1 MLELKQYLEPK
12 SSLFLFGI
20 RCSVSQE
27 SSSLKPEMD
36 PTLLPTI
43 IKKGSSMLDESK
55 QNRKILSWGEVFKQ
69 IHVIGAIIGILVG
82 FIVCFLPI
90 DENDKIAKTFGI
102 LIIIATC
109 WVTEIL
115 PLSISS
121 LFPVVLFPLFGVLSA
136 TDISKEYFN
145 DTIFMFLAG
154 FLLSLAMERWNL
166 HIRIALF
173 ITSFFERPRSIL
185 FGVMFASYLL
195 SMWISNTAAALMMV
209 TNVTA
214 LVETLEDHYGK
225 KKMAKFSKAIMI
237 GIAFACNI
245 GGFAT
250 LIGTP
255 PNMVFIRIYN
265 QFFGDKEGAVEVSFS
280 NWMIAVLPINFL
292 FFLALWGFFAIKDCP
307 SEKELKID
315 PGYCKNE
322 YKKLGKSSYEET
334 VVFIAFIV
342 LALLWLTRSDME
354 FSETAK
360 FYGWSN
366 LFGSYKSYITDGTV
380 GMFVVLLLFIIPTKK
395 CLKRENSE
403 EDDACILTWNTAKK
417 LPWDLVLLFGGGFA
431 LAAACQASGL
441 SAWIGEKLSL
451 LKNLPVFL
459 SVLIIT
465 IVICILTSFTSNTA
479 TANIIIP
486 ITVGIAQSTE
496 IHPLIMMVPVTIASS
511 CAFLLPVG
519 TPPNLV
525 VFASKRLTMG
535 DMVKAGIVTTIMAVI
550 CIMIITFVMLPLV
563 FGFNYNDFP
572 EWAK

>member
-1 MLELKQYLEPK
+1 MRVPKQYLEPK
-12 SSLFLFGI
+12 SSLFFFVI
-20 RCSVSQE
+20 RCSGSQE
-27 SSSLKPEMD
+27 ASSLKSELD

-55 QNRKILSWGEVFKQ
+55 QKQKNLSWGEVFKQ
-69 IHVIGAIIGILVG
+69 KHVIGAIIGILVG

-121 LFPVVLFPLFGVLSA
+121 LFPVVLFPVFGVLSA
-136 TDISKEYFN
+136 ADVSKEYFN

-209 TNVTA
+209 ANVTA

-225 KKMAKFSKAIMI
+225 KKMAKFSKAVMI
-237 GIAFACNI
+237 GIAFSCNI

-255 PNMVFIRIYN
+255 PNMVFIKIYN
-265 QFFGDKEGAVEVSFS
+265 QFFGDKEGAIEVSFS
-280 NWMIAVLPINFL
+280 NWMFAVLPINFL
-292 FFLALWGFFAIKDCP
+292 FFLCLWGYFAIKDCP

-354 FSETAK
+354 FSETAR
-360 FYGWSN
+360 FRGWSN
-366 LFGSYKSYITDGTV
+366 LFGSYKGYITDGTV
-380 GMFVVLLLFIIPTKK
+380 GMFVVLLLFFIPTKK
-395 CLKRENSE
+395 CLKRENTE

-465 IVICILTSFTSNTA
+465 LVICILTSFTSNTA

-496 IHPLIMMVPVTIASS
+496 IHPLVMMVPVTIAAS

-535 DMVKAGIVTTIMAVI
+535 DMVKAGIVTTVMAVI
-550 CIMIITFVMLPLV
+550 CIMIITFVMLPLIY
-563 FGFNYNDFP
+563 GFNFNEFP

>member
-1 MLELKQYLEPK
+1 MYSAIYGTADDGKK
-12 SSLFLFGI
+12 NSSLM
-20 RCSVSQE
+20 
-27 SSSLKPEMD
+27 PEMD

-43 IKKGSSMLDESK
+43 IKKGTSMLEEGQK
-55 QNRKILSWGEVFKQ
+55 EEHIKSWGEVFSQGK
-69 IHVIGAIIGILVG
+69 VIGTIIGVLVG

-90 DENDKIAKTFGI
+90 DKQNPKIAKTFGI

-115 PLSISS
+115 PLSVSS

-136 TDISKEYFN
+136 GDVSKEYFN

-195 SMWISNTAAALMMV
+195 SMWISNTASALMMV
-209 TNVTA
+209 ANVTA

-225 KKMAKFSKAIMI
+225 KKMSGFSKGIMI
-237 GIAFACNI
+237 GIAFACNV

-255 PNMVFIRIYN
+255 PNMVFNKIWN
-265 QFFGDKEGAVEVSFS
+265 QYFSDKEDAIEVSFS
-280 NWMIAVLPINFL
+280 NWMFAVWPTNFV
-292 FFLALWGFFAIKDCP
+292 FFLCLWGYFAIFYCP

-315 PGYCKNE
+315 PGYCKQE
-322 YKKLGKSSYEET
+322 YKKLGKASYEEKI
-334 VVFIAFIV
+334 VFVAFIL

-360 FYGWSN
+360 FKGWSN
-366 LFGSYKSYITDGTV
+366 IFGSYKSYITDGTV
-380 GMFVVLLLFIIPTKK
+380 GMFIVLLLFFIPTQK
-395 CLKRENSE
+395 CLKRQNKAD
-403 EDDACILTWNTAKK
+403 DDACILTWNTAKK

-441 SAWIGEKLSL
+441 SAWIGDKLAL
-451 LKNLPVFL
+451 LKTWPTFL
-459 SVLIIT
+459 AVLVIT
-465 IVICILTSFTSNTA
+465 VVICVLTSFTSNTA

-496 IHPLIMMVPVTIASS
+496 IHPLIMMVPVTIAAS

-525 VFASKRLTMG
+525 VFASKRLTMA
-535 DMVKAGIVTTIMAVI
+535 DMVKAGIIATIMSVI
-550 CIMIITFVMLPLV
+550 FIMIITFVMLPLIYN
-563 FGFNYNDFP
+563 FNIDEFP
-572 EWAK
+572 DWAKVETNPTVKP